1 MRLAGMRFWTW
12 MIVAAISFFVKSEGG
27 ALPQQE
33 TPNKKSSSTRFKH
46 NVPAGSHS
54 KTMLLQDKRKD
65 NNNPAVSSIGKGEQK
80 KWIGKEG
87 GPSTIESQRV
97 GTDYTRHKKGSGSL
111 NDNPTES
118 SKTLKSSGQGGSK
131 PNPTPLT
138 HRRQH

>member
-12 MIVAAISFFVKSEGG
+12 MVVAAIFVFGKSEGG

-33 TPNKKSSSTRFKH
+33 TRNKKSSSTTRFKH

-65 NNNPAVSSIGKGEQK
+65 NNNPTVSSMGKGEQK
-80 KWIGKEG
+80 KWIGQEG
-87 GPSTIESQRV
+87 GSTTTGSQIV
-97 GTDYTRHKKGSGSL
+97 KPLGKEKST
-111 NDNPTES
+111 P
-118 SKTLKSSGQGGSK
+118 KSSA
-131 PNPTPLT
+131 LT